1 MEFNKINNLLGPAH
15 DKVPRFITKKWIE
28 VQSQSGNTYNT
39 SKPIRFKTSMLRSDL
54 CDYSDAYVWVKG
66 KITVTNPNDN
76 VNFNK
81 ELTLK
86 NNAPFISCISK
97 INGELVENAEDL
109 DIVMPMYNLPEY
121 SKNFEKTSG
130 SLFNYYRDEP
140 KEHTIGAGNNAI
152 NISIRNS
159 KSFDY
164 KTKIIGSSDAGE
176 DEKEDAII
184 AIPLK
189 HLGNFWRSLDIPLIN
204 CEITLILSWYKEC
217 VLVSRAFRGPPA
229 AAANRI
235 NSPTDTKFEITDCKL
250 YVPVVTLSAEN
261 DNKLLEQ
268 LKSGIRRSIKWN
280 KYMSQMS
287 NQNKNNNLN
296 YLIDTTFSNVSRLF
310 ALSFENEDGRTSYY
324 TYYLPNVE
332 IKDYNILIDG
342 NAFFELPIKNIQE
355 TCEKIILITDHS
367 GYYTRGNL
375 LDYEYFKE
383 HYKLIAID
391 LSKQIELENK
401 DIKQQIN
408 FIGNLKRDDGAVM
421 FFIIEKS
428 EETIIEFLQNYAS
441 IV

>member
-1 MEFNKINNLLGPAH
+1 MEFNKINNLLGLAH
-15 DKVPRFITKKWIE
+15 DKVPRIITKKRIE

-54 CDYSDAYVWVKG
+54 CDYSVWVKG

-76 VNFNK
+76 ANFNK

-97 INGELVENAEDL
+97 INNELVENQEDL
-109 DIVMPMYNLPEY
+109 DIIMPMYNLLEY
-121 SKNFEKTSG
+121 SKNYEKTSG

-140 KEHTIGAGNNAI
+140 SELIIGDGDNAI

-164 KTKIIGSSDAGE
+164 KTNIIRNLDIGE
-176 DEKEDAII
+176 DGKEDVTI

-189 HLGNFWRSLDIPLIN
+189 YFGNFWRSLDIPLIN
-204 CEITLILSWYKEC
+204 CEITLILFWYKEC
-217 VLVSRAFRGPPA
+217 VLVGRALRNAPNPQLNPPIA
-229 AAANRI
+229 ATE
-235 NSPTDTKFEITDCKL
+235 SPTSAKFEITDCKL

-268 LKSGIRRSIKWN
+268 LKSGFRR
-280 KYMSQMS
+280 
-287 NQNKNNNLN
+287 
-296 YLIDTTFSNVSRLF
+296 
-310 ALSFENEDGRTSYY
+310 SFENEDDR
-324 TYYLPNVE
+324 TYYYKYYMPSVE
-332 IKDYNILIDG
+332 IKDYNVLIDG
-342 NAFFELPIKNIQE
+342 NAFFELPVKNMEE
-355 TCEKIILITDHS
+355 TYEKITQITDHN
-367 GYYTRGNL
+367 GYYTRVNL

-401 DIKQQIN
+401 DIKQQNN
-408 FIGNLKRDDGAVM
+408 FIGILERDNGAVM
-421 FFIIEKS
+421 FFTIDKS